1 MTGWQGQPY
10 SHRVSDDQA
19 AGYALSRA
27 PAWRRGRGL
36 GPLLLLAGALADFS
50 AHPAPGLH
58 GHSLAISFALAG
70 LIGGGLGALGTRS
83 GAGPVHGTLTALV
96 LASSAVLLWL
106 QPGGIA
112 VIGLF
117 LGVFLLIG
125 QVPRRLE
132 IPVAV
137 VGAAGVAIAAAYSPT
152 DSSVSGFLGA
162 IAVLGLFGM
171 TFLARRL
178 TEGNN
183 QARDLLAELEHSR
196 AAEARAA
203 ALAERQRLARE
214 MHDVLAHSLSGLLLQ
229 LEGARMLA
237 AANAADPRLP
247 TAIERAHHLGASGL
261 DEARRAIA
269 MLRDE
274 ELPGPERLA
283 ELAAQFTEDRGVPC
297 AFAVSG
303 EARELASEARLAV
316 YRVAQEALTNIIKH
330 ARPVQVEMSLAYEPD
345 GTRLTVQDYS
355 DRQGAAGGRGRP
367 SGGPAHSAGYGLAG
381 MRERAELLGGT
392 LTAGR
397 TDTGFRVELQVPA

>member
-1 MTGWQGQPY
+1 M
-10 SHRVSDDQA
+10 SHDQA
-19 AGYALSRA
+19 ASNAVSRA
-27 PAWRRGRGL
+27 PAWRRVRGL
-36 GPLLLLAGALADFS
+36 GPLLLLAGALADFG

-58 GHSLAISFALAG
+58 GRSLAISFALCG
-70 LIGGGLGALGTRS
+70 FIGGGLGALGTRS
-83 GAGPVHGTLTALV
+83 AGGPVHGALTALV
-96 LASSAVLLWL
+96 LASSAVLFWL
-106 QPGGIA
+106 QPGGTA

-125 QVPRRLE
+125 QVPARWE

-137 VGAAGVAIAAAYSPT
+137 VGAAGVAIAAAFSPT
-152 DSSVSGFLGA
+152 NSSVSGFLGA
-162 IAVLGLFGM
+162 IAILGLFGM
-171 TFLARRL
+171 TFFARRL
-178 TEGNN
+178 TKAND
-183 QARDLLAELEHSR
+183 QAGILLKELEHTR

-274 ELPGPERLA
+274 ELPGPERLP
-283 ELAAQFTEDRGVPC
+283 ELAARFAEDRGVPC
-297 AFAVSG
+297 VFAVSG
-303 EARELASEARLAV
+303 QARALASETRLAV

-345 GTRLTVQDYS
+345 STRLTVQDYS
-355 DRQGAAGGRGRP
+355 DCQAGAAGRDRL
-367 SGGPAHSAGYGLAG
+367 SRGPAHGAGYGLAG

-397 TDTGFRVELQVPA
+397 TGSGFRVELQVPA

>member
-1 MTGWQGQPY
+1 MTGWQARPY
-10 SHRVSDDQA
+10 SHRVSDDHA
-19 AGYALSRA
+19 ASYAVSRA
-27 PAWRRGRGL
+27 PAWRRGRVL

-58 GHSLAISFALAG
+58 GHNLAISFALAG
-70 LIGGGLGALGTRS
+70 LIGGGLGALGTRA

-96 LASSAVLLWL
+96 LASSAVLFWL
-106 QPGGIA
+106 QPGGTA

-162 IAVLGLFGM
+162 IAILGLFGM

-178 TEGNN
+178 TEAND

-203 ALAERQRLARE
+203 ASAERQRLARE
-214 MHDVLAHSLSGLLLQ
+214 MHDVLAHSLSGLMLQ

-247 TAIERAHHLGASGL
+247 DAIERAHHLGASGL
-261 DEARRAIA
+261 EEASRAIA
-269 MLRDE
+269 CCATRNCPAQNDCRACRAVHRG
-274 ELPGPERLA
+274 PGRA
-283 ELAAQFTEDRGVPC
+283 MRVRGV
-297 AFAVSG
+297 
-303 EARELASEARLAV
+303 R
-316 YRVAQEALTNIIKH
+316 
-330 ARPVQVEMSLAYEPD
+330 
-345 GTRLTVQDYS
+345 
-355 DRQGAAGGRGRP
+355 
-367 SGGPAHSAGYGLAG
+367 
-381 MRERAELLGGT
+381 
-392 LTAGR
+392 
-397 TDTGFRVELQVPA
+397 